1 MILECID
8 KIIGFFEK
16 LSDTLAGITVGDIG
30 LLYIL
35 VAALIIVMVIG
46 FIFSR

>member
-8 KIIGFFEK
+8 KIIGFWEN
-16 LSDTLAGITVGDIG
+16 LSGTLTEITVGDVG